1 MAKGNRGLPASWSV
15 EVPSK
20 VLDRPVVLGDY
31 LDNEEAPI
39 SAAEIRP
46 VPLRPPAENVV
57 PMPQLVEPPRDT
69 FSFGVRASAES
80 PAPASTDRS
89 SFRVTQR
96 KQLNMN
102 PETLRMVEELLEYIQ
117 RYSGQKDAKASEMFH
132 ALVSA
137 LYEARELVDLQAIPP
152 RGRWG
157 TPTARAFP
165 VALKNSFQKAI
176 AEWFRNRPVVKDR

>member
-1 MAKGNRGLPASWSV
+1 MAKGSRGLPSNWSV
-15 EVPSK
+15 DVPAK
-20 VLDRPVVLGDY
+20 VLDRPVKLGDY
-31 LDNEEAPI
+31 LDDEVESTSTARVQP
-39 SAAEIRP
+39 E
-46 VPLRPPAENVV
+46 PLRSNPENVV
-57 PMPQLVEPPRDT
+57 RMPQLVEPARGAN
-69 FSFGVRASAES
+69 SFGA
-80 PAPASTDRS
+80 RS
-89 SFRVTQR
+89 QIPTTPPVPIEQRGFRSTQR

-102 PETLRMVEELLEYIQ
+102 PETLRMVEELLDYIQ

-165 VALKNSFQKAI
+165 IALKNSFQKAI
-176 AEWFRNRPVVKDR
+176 AEWFRNRPVVTDR